1 MLKILWIT
9 NTQCGAAKKEY
20 GKGNIGG
27 GWLTSLEHE
36 LKQNNDIELHIAYL
50 SSKYPNDSFV
60 LEQVTYHPMYLST
73 SPKDKLYRV
82 IGKQNKILSQ
92 KDSIILKQIETIIN
106 IVNPDVIHIHGSE
119 NCFGLIQEKTN
130 IPVVISIQGLINPYY
145 IKYYSGIPK
154 SLADRKESYLKQLKK
169 ETFYDNYKYF
179 RFCAERESRILN
191 KAQYIIGRTT
201 WDKNITKLFNPHSTY
216 FQGEELLREEFYKH
230 TWKENVSPHIFTIT
244 TILSDSLY
252 KGYETLL
259 LAAEQLSKSRFSFLW
274 NVIGV
279 TSNSPTIKIIEKALK
294 RTSSQFNIQLLGK
307 KQADEMMSYLLDSD
321 VYCQVS
327 HIENSP
333 NSLCEAMLLG
343 MPCIA
348 SNAGGTS
355 SLLKDGDTGIL
366 IQDGD
371 PFNLAGAILT
381 SSTHLEELI
390 SYGKKAREVALLRHN
405 REKARLQYY
414 NIYKTIIQQHNEK
427 HSI

>member
-9 NTQCGAAKKEY
+9 NTPCGAAKKEY
-20 GKGNIGG
+20 GKDNIGG

-36 LKQNNDIELHIAYL
+36 LKQNNDIKLHIAYL
-50 SSKYPNDSFV
+50 SSKHPNDNFI
-60 LEQVTYHPMYLST
+60 LEQVTYHPIYLPT
-73 SPKDKLYRV
+73 PLKDKLYRI

-106 IVNPDVIHIHGSE
+106 TVTPDIIHIHGSE

-130 IPVVISIQGLINPYY
+130 IPVVISIQGLITPYY
-145 IKYYSGIPK
+145 IKYYSGISK
-154 SLADRKESYLKQLKK
+154 QQTNREESYFKRLKK
-169 ETFYDNYKYF
+169 STFYEHYKYF
-179 RFCAERESRILN
+179 RFCAERESKILN
-191 KAQYIIGRTT
+191 KAQFIIGRTA
-201 WDKNITKLFNPHSTY
+201 WDKNITKLFNPQSTY

-230 TWKENVSPHIFTIT
+230 TWKRNVSPHIFTIT
-244 TILSDSLY
+244 TTLSDNLY

-259 LAAEQLSKSRFSFLW
+259 LAAELLSNSGFPFLW

-294 RTSSQFNIQLLGK
+294 RSSSQFNIQLLGQ
-307 KQADEMMSYLLDSD
+307 KQASEMMSYLLDSD

-355 SLLKDGDTGIL
+355 SLLKDEDTGIL

-371 PFNLAGAILT
+371 PFNLAGTILT
-381 SSTHLEELI
+381 SSTRLEELT

-405 REKARLQYY
+405 REKTGLQYY
-414 NIYKTIIQQHNEK
+414 NIYKTIIQQYNEK
-427 HSI
+427 HFI